1 MLRQRKI
8 RNGMTLSLSDFI
20 APNDSKINDYIG
32 AFAVTAGINAEELA
46 KKYEESNDDYNS
58 IMVKTL
64 ADRLAEA
71 LAELMHQRVRKEW
84 GFPDDGKIT
93 NDDLIKEK
101 YRGIRPAFGYPA
113 CPNHE
118 EKVKLFEIL
127 EAGKIGMKL
136 TENYSMMPS
145 SKTYLNRP

>member
-1 MLRQRKI
+1 MKKRKDELTRFNMLRQRKI
-8 RNGMTLSLSDFI
+8 RNGMALSLSDFI
-20 APNDSKINDYIG
+20 APKNSKINDYIG

-113 CPNHE
+113 LHE
-118 EKVKLFEIL
+118 KLQ
-127 EAGKIGMKL
+127 
-136 TENYSMMPS
+136 
-145 SKTYLNRP
+145 LNSAIFFVR